1 MMRVKSVE
9 RYEEANQTV
18 PEEVM
23 VTFDFGRPESVP
35 TASTCFTTSIPSTT
49 SPKTTCLPSSHD
61 VTTVVMKNCAA
72 CQLLRA
78 HPHEAWEAEAEAH
91 LRAVRVR
98 SCVRHR
104 EQARLVM
111 PTGEVLVCVG
121 GINAFTEG
129 HVVSK
134 TDLQTSRRR

>member
-35 TASTCFTTSIPSTT
+35 TASTRFTTSIPSTT

-61 VTTVVMKNCAA
+61 VTTVVMKNCVTR
-72 CQLLRA
+72 QLLRA
-78 HPHEAWEAEAEAH
+78 HPTKPGKEKHRGSPASRWYSDLHSPWRGGPACHAE
-91 LRAVRVR
+91 
-98 SCVRHR
+98 
-104 EQARLVM
+104 
-111 PTGEVLVCVG
+111 G
-121 GINAFTEG
+121 
-129 HVVSK
+129 
-134 TDLQTSRRR
+134 